1 MIDEQRR
8 QYYVRHFVLPGKNA
22 VLQPSLE
29 NFQIRQTMCDTLFV
43 RFSNMATNQA
53 TVNLLSLLLFSNSG
67 FRVKCYIARY
77 AIRIQ
82 ANDKNYKSKEFA
94 NRYLLSLDL
103 NTVTDDDSL
112 MSNGKL
118 FHNFEAATEYALSSQ
133 VFNLATGSSRSL
145 S

>member
-1 MIDEQRR
+1 
-8 QYYVRHFVLPGKNA
+8 
-22 VLQPSLE
+22 
-29 NFQIRQTMCDTLFV
+29 MCDTLFV

-67 FRVKCYIARY
+67 FRVKCYITRY

-118 FHNFEAATEYALSSQ
+118 FHNFEAATEYALSS
-133 VFNLATGSSRSL
+133 
-145 S
+145 